1 MHTSLTYCPP
11 IPQTRTKCPHTYG
24 VRVGPCRAS
33 ATEPCRPTACTMP
46 SPYPSTDHCSLL
58 GYRYV
63 SPNGDGFPLAYS
75 VTHSHTDHSSLITAH
90 SSYTF
95 SAKERDSETGLSY
108 FGARYYSSDLSIWLS
123 VDPMSG
129 KYPSLSPYIYCAN
142 NPVKLVDPNGEKV
155 LPSAAFQDS
164 KYYYVFK
171 NLSQT
176 NKTYQNLLS
185 KYQDDTHDF
194 LLDYSTEVTHKAGSN
209 QMSYNKTGNKITN
222 TKASSKYYRPYGIEQ
237 SEIAMVQTL
246 LHEAI
251 HAVDGLT
258 QRETPNHN
266 GFDQASVFSGL
277 KEYNSAFNLG
287 YSDED
292 LEILSW
298 SGLQESEEYHDF
310 IKSRAKENNR
320 TFDEEDRYVKSRI
333 TIIMMGAD
341 LNE

>member
-1 MHTSLTYCPP
+1 MSKKYYLCSTKQSRMSQRFTYS
-11 IPQTRTKCPHTYG
+11 I
-24 VRVGPCRAS
+24 
-33 ATEPCRPTACTMP
+33 
-46 SPYPSTDHCSLL
+46 SLL
-58 GYRYV
+58 SR
-63 SPNGDGFPLAYS
+63 PPAE
-75 VTHSHTDHSSLITAH
+75 
-90 SSYTF
+90 SYTF
-95 SAKERDSETGLSY
+95 SAKEKDSETGLSY

-129 KYPSLSPYIYCAN
+129 KYPSLSPYVYCAN

-185 KYQDDTHDF
+185 KYQDNSHDF
-194 LLDYSTEVTHKAGSN
+194 VLDYSTEITNKAGSN
-209 QMSYNKTGNKITN
+209 QMSHKKIGDMITY
-222 TKASSKYYRPYGIEQ
+222 TKADSRYYRPYGIEQ